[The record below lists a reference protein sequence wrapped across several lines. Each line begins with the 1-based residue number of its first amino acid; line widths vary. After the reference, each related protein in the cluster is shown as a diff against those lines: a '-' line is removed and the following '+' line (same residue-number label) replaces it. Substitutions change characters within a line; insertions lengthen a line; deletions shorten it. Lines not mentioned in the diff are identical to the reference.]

1 MSTSPARS
9 LPLSVPRASALY
21 IGALFGPGLLL
32 LPGLAA
38 QQAGPASIIAWVAL
52 LGLSAIFATVFA
64 ALGKAV
70 PGAAGAAGY
79 AAAGLGRRAAAMTR
93 WWFLAGVIA
102 GAPIVCL
109 IGASYVTALT
119 GAGIGQSPLARAAV
133 AAGLLLAVLG
143 LALGGVRASTM
154 AQLLLVALLIAVV
167 VTAVAGS
174 TPAARSANWTPF
186 APHGWLSVGR
196 AAATL
201 MLSFVGWEAVAP
213 LTGRLRAG
221 QLSRVIG
228 IAFTVTAV
236 LYLGLAV
243 ATVSCLG
250 RGADLTVPLADL
262 LQLAIGPAGRAVAA
276 AAALVLT
283 AGSVNAYISGATE
296 MLRELTA
303 VPSQNRPNGPGR
315 PPRLSAHALLGIIAL
330 AGLLLIGLSAL
341 RLADIIA
348 LVSVPTAMFLCVY
361 LSCTASA
368 VRILAGPVRVAA
380 AVAVLAVLAVLA
392 FCSWPALLAVAV
404 VAAIAALA
412 TPSQRRLVGYSPA
425 AAGMVRRTVS
435 SSSPRSST
443 ARTVLR
449 PSRFSSC
456 KARPVLLTTSSPSS
470 EISRSP
476 RSMPASCPE
485 LPAATAVTSS
495 PARSDRPTAWR
506 RARASRA
513 GSSVRPSDA
522 ATSALPDSN
531 EDRSRRSRPASTSRS
546 AGDSA
551 DSSRSSLARCTGATR
566 SNNSRPL
573 PVSWTSEP
581 RALAGSGSRVTI
593 PLFSSRSS
601 RTDTVPEVRPSAS
614 ISRAC
619 GIRYGGPPRRRLT
632 MTRKSAEVRP
642 NLANTPASSAS
653 R

>member
-9 LPLSVPRASALY
+9 LPLSVPRATALY

-64 ALGKAV
+64 ALGRKV

-109 IGASYVTALT
+109 IGASYVTAMT

-154 AQLLLVALLIAVV
+154 AQLLLVVLLIAVV

-174 TPAARSANWTPF
+174 APASRPANWTPF

-243 ATVSCLG
+243 ATISCLG
-250 RGADLTVPLADL
+250 RGADLSVPLADL

-283 AGSVNAYISGATE
+283 VGAVNAYISGATE

-303 VPSQNRPNGPGR
+303 VPSQMRPNGPGR
-315 PPRLSAHALLGIIAL
+315 PSRLSAHALLGIIAL

-368 VRILAGPVRVAA
+368 VRILAGSARAAA

-392 FCSWPALLAVAV
+392 FCGWPALLAVAV
-404 VAAIAALA
+404 VAAVAALA
-412 TPSQRRLVGYSPA
+412 TPSARRLTGYPPA
-425 AAGMVRRTVS
+425 AGGIVTRTVS

-443 ARTVLR
+443 ARTVPW
-449 PSRFSSC
+449 PSRFSSSR
-456 KARPVLLTTSSPSS
+456 ARPVLLTTSTPSS

-476 RSMPASCPE
+476 RSMPAVY
-485 LPAATAVTSS
+485 PALSGATAATSS
-495 PARSDRPTAWR
+495 PARSDSPTAWR

-513 GSSVRPSDA
+513 GSSVRPSEA
-522 ATSALPDSN
+522 ATPVLPDSN
-531 EDRSRRSRPASTSRS
+531 EESSRRSRPARTSRS

-566 SNNSRPL
+566 SNSSRPL
-573 PVSWTSEP
+573 PVSWTSDP

-642 NLANTPASSAS
+642 YLANTPASSAS

>member
-1 MSTSPARS
+1 MSTSPART

-64 ALGKAV
+64 ALGRKV

-119 GAGIGQSPLARAAV
+119 GGGALARAAI

-143 LALGGVRASTM
+143 LAIGGVRASAL
-154 AQLLLVALLIAVV
+154 AQLLLVALLVTVV
-167 VTAVAGS
+167 VTAVVGS
-174 TPAARSANWTPF
+174 APAARPANWTPF

-283 AGSVNAYISGATE
+283 AGSVNAYLSGATE

-303 VPSQNRPNGPGR
+303 VADKKGPNGRGR
-315 PPRLSAHALLGIIAL
+315 SPRLSAHAFLGFIAL
-330 AGLLLIGLSAL
+330 AGLGLIALSAL
-341 RLADIIA
+341 RLADITA
-348 LVSVPTAMFLCVY
+348 LVSVPTAMFLAVY

-368 VRILAGPVRVAA
+368 ARILAGPARVAA

-392 FCSWPALLAVAV
+392 FCGWPALLAVAA
-404 VAAIAALA
+404 VAAVAALA
-412 TPSQRRLVGYSPA
+412 TPSPRRLAGYPSA
-425 AAGMVRRTVS
+425 VAGLVRRTVS
-435 SSSPRSST
+435 SSLPRST
-443 ARTVLR
+443 PARTVLR

-456 KARPVLLTTSSPSS
+456 PASPVLLMTSTPSS
-470 EISRSP
+470 EVSRSP
-476 RSMPASCPE
+476 RSMPASCAG
-485 LPAATAVTSS
+485 LPGATEATSS
-495 PARSDRPTAWR
+495 PARSDSPTAWR

-513 GSSVRPSDA
+513 GSSVRPSEA
-522 ATSALPDSN
+522 ATSVLPDSN
-531 EDRSRRSRPASTSRS
+531 EESSRRSRPARTSRS

-566 SNNSRPL
+566 SNSSRPF

>member
-1 MSTSPARS
+1 MSTSPAQA

-79 AAAGLGRRAAAMTR
+79 AAAGLGRRAATMTR

-119 GAGIGQSPLARAAV
+119 GGGPLARAAV

-154 AQLLLVALLIAVV
+154 AQLLLVALLIVVV

-174 TPAARSANWTPF
+174 ASAARPANWTPF

-283 AGSVNAYISGATE
+283 AGSVNAYISGASE

-303 VPSQNRPNGPGR
+303 VPGHKDPNGPGR
-315 PPRLSAHALLGIIAL
+315 PPRLSAHALLGVIAL
-330 AGLLLIGLSAL
+330 VGLVLIGLSAL

-368 VRILAGPVRVAA
+368 VRILAGPAA
-380 AVAVLAVLAVLA
+380 RPPPSR
-392 FCSWPALLAVAV
+392 CWRCSRSWP
-404 VAAIAALA
+404 
-412 TPSQRRLVGYSPA
+412 S
-425 AAGMVRRTVS
+425 AAGRPCS
-435 SSSPRSST
+435 PSPSSPRSPP
-443 ARTVLR
+443 R
-449 PSRFSSC
+449 PRGPVP
-456 KARPVLLTTSSPSS
+456 RPVT
-470 EISRSP
+470 R
-476 RSMPASCPE
+476 RRRPAWRGGR
-485 LPAATAVTSS
+485 S
-495 PARSDRPTAWR
+495 PARS
-506 RARASRA
+506 AR
-513 GSSVRPSDA
+513 
-522 ATSALPDSN
+522 
-531 EDRSRRSRPASTSRS
+531 TSRS

-551 DSSRSSLARCTGATR
+551 LKTGDIPQRKWVAGRCR
-566 SNNSRPL
+566 R
-573 PVSWTSEP
+573 
-581 RALAGSGSRVTI
+581 I
-593 PLFSSRSS
+593 
-601 RTDTVPEVRPSAS
+601 
-614 ISRAC
+614 
-619 GIRYGGPPRRRLT
+619 RRL
-632 MTRKSAEVRP
+632 RSVVP
-642 NLANTPASSAS
+642 LANQVQGGHARERPCGVRSHP
-653 R
+653 

>member
-1 MSTSPARS
+1 MSTSPARP
-9 LPLSVPRASALY
+9 LPTLSLSVPRASALY

-52 LGLSAIFATVFA
+52 LGLSGIFATVFA
-64 ALGKAV
+64 ALGRKV

-119 GAGIGQSPLARAAV
+119 GGGPLARAAV
-133 AAGLLLAVLG
+133 AAGLLLAV
-143 LALGGVRASTM
+143 LGGVRASTM
-154 AQLLLVALLIAVV
+154 AQLLLVALLIVVV

-174 TPAARSANWTPF
+174 APAARPVNWTPF

-283 AGSVNAYISGATE
+283 AGSVNAYLSGATE

-303 VPSQNRPNGPGR
+303 VADKKGPNGRGR
-315 PPRLSAHALLGIIAL
+315 SPRLSAHAFLGFIAL
-330 AGLLLIGLSAL
+330 AGLGLIALSAL
-341 RLADIIA
+341 RLADITA
-348 LVSVPTAMFLCVY
+348 LVSVPTAMFLAVY

-368 VRILAGPVRVAA
+368 ARILAGPARVAA

-392 FCSWPALLAVAV
+392 FCGWPALVAVAI
-404 VAAIAALA
+404 VAAVA
-412 TPSQRRLVGYSPA
+412 GY
-425 AAGMVRRTVS
+425 R
-435 SSSPRSST
+435 ST
-443 ARTVLR
+443 A
-449 PSRFSSC
+449 
-456 KARPVLLTTSSPSS
+456 AR
-470 EISRSP
+470 RSP
-476 RSMPASCPE
+476 RSMPAPC
-485 LPAATAVTSS
+485 AAY
-495 PARSDRPTAWR
+495 
-506 RARASRA
+506 
-513 GSSVRPSDA
+513 
-522 ATSALPDSN
+522 
-531 EDRSRRSRPASTSRS
+531 
-546 AGDSA
+546 
-551 DSSRSSLARCTGATR
+551 
-566 SNNSRPL
+566 
-573 PVSWTSEP
+573 PVSS
-581 RALAGSGSRVTI
+581 
-593 PLFSSRSS
+593 
-601 RTDTVPEVRPSAS
+601 
-614 ISRAC
+614 
-619 GIRYGGPPRRRLT
+619 
-632 MTRKSAEVRP
+632 
-642 NLANTPASSAS
+642 
-653 R
+653 

>member
-1 MSTSPARS
+1 MSTSPART

-52 LGLSAIFATVFA
+52 LGLSASFATVFA
-64 ALGKAV
+64 ALGRQV

-93 WWFLAGVIA
+93 WWFGVGVVS

-119 GAGIGQSPLARAAV
+119 GGGPLARGAV

-154 AQLLLVALLIAVV
+154 AQLLLVALLIVVV

-174 TPAARSANWTPF
+174 SSAARPANWTPF
-186 APHGWLSVGR
+186 APHGWLSIGR

-250 RGADLTVPLADL
+250 HGADLNVPLADL
-262 LQLAIGPAGRAVAA
+262 LQLALPTSGGPVGRAVAA
-276 AAALVLT
+276 VAALVLT

-303 VPSQNRPNGPGR
+303 VPGQKGPNGPGR

-341 RLADIIA
+341 RLADIVA

-361 LSCTASA
+361 LSCTAA
-368 VRILAGPVRVAA
+368 ATRILTGPARVAA

-392 FCSWPALLAVAV
+392 FCGWQALLAVAV
-404 VAAIAALA
+404 VAAVA
-412 TPSQRRLVGYSPA
+412 SYRPA
-425 AAGMVRRTVS
+425 AAGRAMRT
-435 SSSPRSST
+435 
-443 ARTVLR
+443 
-449 PSRFSSC
+449 
-456 KARPVLLTTSSPSS
+456 
-470 EISRSP
+470 
-476 RSMPASCPE
+476 
-485 LPAATAVTSS
+485 VTSS
-495 PARSDRPTAWR
+495 LRP
-506 RARASRA
+506 
-513 GSSVRPSDA
+513 VQ
-522 ATSALPDSN
+522 PD
-531 EDRSRRSRPASTSRS
+531 P
-546 AGDSA
+546 
-551 DSSRSSLARCTGATR
+551 
-566 SNNSRPL
+566 
-573 PVSWTSEP
+573 
-581 RALAGSGSRVTI
+581 I
-593 PLFSSRSS
+593 
-601 RTDTVPEVRPSAS
+601 
-614 ISRAC
+614 
-619 GIRYGGPPRRRLT
+619 IRGG
-632 MTRKSAEVRP
+632 
-642 NLANTPASSAS
+642 
-653 R
+653 

>member
-9 LPLSVPRASALY
+9 LPPLPLSVPRATALY

-64 ALGKAV
+64 ALGRKV

-109 IGASYVTALT
+109 IGASYVTAMT

-154 AQLLLVALLIAVV
+154 AQLLLVVLLIAVV

-174 TPAARSANWTPF
+174 APASRPANWTPF

-243 ATVSCLG
+243 ATISCLG
-250 RGADLTVPLADL
+250 RGADLSVPLADL

-283 AGSVNAYISGATE
+283 TGAVNAYISGATE

-303 VPSQNRPNGPGR
+303 VPSQMRPNGPGR

-368 VRILAGPVRVAA
+368 VRILAGPARAAA

-392 FCSWPALLAVAV
+392 FCGWPALLAVAV
-404 VAAIAALA
+404 VAAVAALA
-412 TPSQRRLVGYSPA
+412 TPSARRLTGYPPA
-425 AAGMVRRTVS
+425 AGGIVTRTVS

-443 ARTVLR
+443 ARTVPW
-449 PSRFSSC
+449 PSRFSSSR
-456 KARPVLLTTSSPSS
+456 ARPVLLTTSTPF
-470 EISRSP
+470 ERDQQ
-476 RSMPASCPE
+476 
-485 LPAATAVTSS
+485 V
-495 PARSDRPTAWR
+495 
-506 RARASRA
+506 
-513 GSSVRPSDA
+513 
-522 ATSALPDSN
+522 SALDAGRVPGAVRRHRGDEQPGAVGQPD
-531 EDRSRRSRPASTSRS
+531 RLA
-546 AGDSA
+546 AG
-551 DSSRSSLARCTGATR
+551 AR
-566 SNNSRPL
+566 
-573 PVSWTSEP
+573 
-581 RALAGSGSRVTI
+581 
-593 PLFSSRSS
+593 
-601 RTDTVPEVRPSAS
+601 
-614 ISRAC
+614 
-619 GIRYGGPPRRRLT
+619 
-632 MTRKSAEVRP
+632 
-642 NLANTPASSAS
+642 
-653 R
+653 

>member
-52 LGLSAIFATVFA
+52 LGLSGIFATVFA
-64 ALGKAV
+64 SLGRKV

-119 GAGIGQSPLARAAV
+119 GGGPLARAAV

-143 LALGGVRASTM
+143 LATGGVRASTM

-174 TPAARSANWTPF
+174 APAARPANWTPF

-221 QLSRVIG
+221 QLTRVIG

-236 LYLGLAV
+236 LYLGLAA
-243 ATVSCLG
+243 ATISCLG

-262 LQLAIGPAGRAVAA
+262 LQLALPTSGGPAGRAVAA

-283 AGSVNAYISGATE
+283 VGAVNAYVSGATE

-341 RLADIIA
+341 RLADIVA

-368 VRILAGPVRVAA
+368 VRILAGPARVAA

-392 FCSWPALLAVAV
+392 FCGWPALLAVAV
-404 VAAIAALA
+404 VAAVAALA
-412 TPSQRRLVGYSPA
+412 TPSPGRLAGYPPA
-425 AAGMVRRTVS
+425 AAAIVTPIVS
-435 SSSPRSST
+435 SSSPR
-443 ARTVLR
+443 
-449 PSRFSSC
+449 PP
-456 KARPVLLTTSSPSS
+456 ARPRTAWM
-470 EISRSP
+470 P
-476 RSMPASCPE
+476 RSCRWDDMN
-485 LPAATAVTSS
+485 AAFMSHGEDRDPGAAVTGG
-495 PARSDRPTAWR
+495 PR
-506 RARASRA
+506 RA
-513 GSSVRPSDA
+513 GHA
-522 ATSALPDSN
+522 AV
-531 EDRSRRSRPASTSRS
+531 
-546 AGDSA
+546 
-551 DSSRSSLARCTGATR
+551 TGGR
-566 SNNSRPL
+566 
-573 PVSWTSEP
+573 
-581 RALAGSGSRVTI
+581 
-593 PLFSSRSS
+593 
-601 RTDTVPEVRPSAS
+601 
-614 ISRAC
+614 
-619 GIRYGGPPRRRLT
+619 PPRGANRPVVQCRAVPRYRESPCSFPPT
-632 MTRKSAEVRP
+632 PTRADGC
-642 NLANTPASSAS
+642 
-653 R
+653 